1 MSVTL
6 IKRFTFKIIFI
17 FSIFEKL
24 GFFCLKDAIWKG
36 WLLCK
41 LNRTFF
47 PHSKTTFERFSLSSG
62 LL

>member
-24 GFFCLKDAIWKG
+24 GFL
-36 WLLCK
+36 
-41 LNRTFF
+41 
-47 PHSKTTFERFSLSSG
+47 FERCYMERLVVM
-62 LL
+62 